1 MTEKEKKMI
10 TSLTIDMDGVDY
22 VMDGS
27 GGTPGPNTVGTEQL
41 IDGGVEIQDLD
52 PDIEATDEDIDD
64 IFDK

>member
-1 MTEKEKKMI
+1 MKEKEKKMI

-27 GGTPGPNTVGTEQL
+27 GGVPGPNTVGTEQL